1 MSKTIKG
8 QKAENGGKVKVRE
21 EEKQEKSTP
30 LEFSNGVAKCTYCQ
44 HENKHYINL
53 PELNQDI

>member
-30 LEFSNGVAKCTYCQ
+30 LEFSNGVAKCSYCQ
-44 HENKHYINL
+44 H
-53 PELNQDI
+53 